1 MIQTWSLLFV
11 LAEEPKNKLFLIQ
24 DTDSQENMIEKIE
37 DCHQE
42 VETTY
47 NNVKDLR
54 SIMSGLEFFMKD
66 RILKKENC
74 SDITWTQPDIE
85 VYKEDPRSHLPEQ
98 CQKEFDKQD

>member
-1 MIQTWSLLFV
+1 MEFAFCSSRRTKEQV
-11 LAEEPKNKLFLIQ
+11 IQ

-37 DCHQE
+37 NCHEE

-66 RILKKENC
+66 RILRKENC
-74 SDITWTQPDIE
+74 PDIVWTQPDIE

-98 CQKEFDKQD
+98 CQKELDK